1 MKRSR
6 WNWKTKNWKDNN
18 SRRISKQKS
27 KIRRN
32 LHRHRAYELSVSREY
47 DTFVVDVPRN
57 FSLIDNTE
65 ETMAFFMGFIELI
78 QKGKYKTK
86 FYINSHD
93 VENVTVDALIYL
105 IAILQNDCVNIRMQY
120 SYSGNFPLNAK
131 AKKVYQE
138 SGFTSYVEAKIKELP
153 RNTDKMKIVC
163 GTKNNAEVSKQFC
176 EFVTSK
182 LEKQRCEV
190 MSLYVVFIELMSN
203 VYHHAYGNNDFMAR
217 QWYIYAE
224 HVDNHIQFVFVD
236 TGMGIAKTVR
246 KNFGEVIQ
254 GMLGIGAHDGD
265 LLRSTFNGDFRTQT
279 SEKYR
284 GNGLATVKQK
294 VTEGTFRNFRV
305 ISGRGRC
312 EIGSQLDKAEGT
324 VTSENYKNGI
334 YGTLYAFDFY

>member
-190 MSLYVVFIELMSN
+190 MSLYVVFIE
-203 VYHHAYGNNDFMAR
+203 
-217 QWYIYAE
+217 
-224 HVDNHIQFVFVD
+224 
-236 TGMGIAKTVR
+236 
-246 KNFGEVIQ
+246 
-254 GMLGIGAHDGD
+254 
-265 LLRSTFNGDFRTQT
+265 T
-279 SEKYR
+279 S
-284 GNGLATVKQK
+284 
-294 VTEGTFRNFRV
+294 
-305 ISGRGRC
+305 
-312 EIGSQLDKAEGT
+312 LDKGT
-324 VTSENYKNGI
+324 QRKTTENELPSL
-334 YGTLYAFDFY
+334 TQCTA